1 MAEFGTGENFSPA
14 SSYFIAIFPQNA
26 NNVTCSVGSSQLS
39 VICCAA
45 TSARQ
50 RMSSSEL
57 IVVGCGSSCGVPAAN
72 CLIKRP
78 MSCGVCADAQRI
90 GSRNARCNPSVL
102 IKHRTGVNILID
114 CGKSFRHAMLKLL
127 ATRDDILKID
137 AVILTHAHADAM
149 LGLDDLREWVL
160 GSRELGTLQSIPI
173 FLRDSDL
180 DAVRRTFPYLVDRA
194 QATGSGH
201 VANLEFHTFDASAA
215 SFSVL
220 GVDVVPI
227 VVDHGA
233 PFEAVAFRF
242 GDFVYMSDVSAIPPA
257 QMPKLQCS
265 DPRGLELLML
275 DATFVARTISSHVN
289 FPQALDIARLLKP
302 RKTIFTGLTH
312 EFDYHY
318 FNALLSDNY
327 SRGVG
332 ARDAGV
338 VDPPE
343 RVVKIESFDL
353 DVKLP
358 YLDIELPYETQSFS
372 LNSV

>member
-1 MAEFGTGENFSPA
+1 
-14 SSYFIAIFPQNA
+14 
-26 NNVTCSVGSSQLS
+26 
-39 VICCAA
+39 
-45 TSARQ
+45 
-50 RMSSSEL
+50 
-57 IVVGCGSSCGVPAAN
+57 
-72 CLIKRP
+72 
-78 MSCGVCADAQRI
+78 
-90 GSRNARCNPSVL
+90 
-102 IKHRTGVNILID
+102 
-114 CGKSFRHAMLKLL
+114 MLKLL

-160 GSRELGTLQSIPI
+160 GSRELNTLQSIPI

-233 PFEAVAFRF
+233 PFEAVAFRL

-265 DPRGLELLML
+265 DPRGLELLVL

-289 FPQALDIARLLKP
+289 FPQALDIVRLLKP

-332 ARDAGV
+332 ARDAGI

-343 RVVKIESFDL
+343 RVVDIESFDL
-353 DVKLP
+353 KVKLP
-358 YLDIELPYETQSFS
+358 YLDIELPYETQSFP
-372 LNSV
+372 LNSI